1 MTCCAKD
8 VHAKYSTTAL
18 SWYSL
23 SMPDSQVSLRYQM
36 VPRWR
41 HGRRAAII
49 GGSLI
54 IQAPH
59 RDADHH
65 YGGPACLA
73 RHRFGQSRQ
82 LVPVRTTAE
91 AVDVESMLPDA

>member
-1 MTCCAKD
+1 VTCCAKD
-8 VHAKYSTTAL
+8 AHDKYSTTAL

-23 SMPDSQVSLRYQM
+23 SMPDSQVSLRYQI

-41 HGRRAAII
+41 HGRPAAIVS
-49 GGSLI
+49 GSLI

-65 YGGPACLA
+65 YGGPACLPS
-73 RHRFGQSRQ
+73 HRVGQSRQ